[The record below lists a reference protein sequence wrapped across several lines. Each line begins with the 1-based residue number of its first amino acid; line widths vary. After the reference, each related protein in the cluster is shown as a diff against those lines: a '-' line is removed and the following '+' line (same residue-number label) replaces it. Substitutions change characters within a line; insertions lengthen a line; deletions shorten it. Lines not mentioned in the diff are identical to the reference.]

1 MITTFDDFN
10 DRRDAAAVAGAGD
23 PRPGWFSSVINVA
36 TGNLINLNDPGAT
49 PQPVAFQSS
58 LRVLPGTIEDAGVN
72 LQIVGGTDGSSPHVW
87 IQDRDADA
95 AGGDNTSIVFACRV
109 GVGLA
114 AAAAGE
120 VWQGK
125 FFVGFAIS
133 GDVQVLNNTTGEIDL
148 ATDGPLLGFHMA
160 EDGHIDL
167 ISVRDGIAGPLVD
180 GTHFTQLVDT
190 SWNAN
195 LQPELGTANHQ
206 PTWFDL
212 ALRVETRDVS
222 NAADNGAVQ
231 GFVRRLQTDASRA
244 NVTPIPGRRPIEPS
258 HPDSANPLDW
268 RPQGVVLEN
277 QVPHDTGLEVVPTV
291 EIQNGGAVVGED
303 VYFLMDWWAMG
314 ISRASRR

>member
-1 MITTFDDFN
+1 MATSYSGRYSRPLGAGDNAFGGAGLNLGIEALAGETEMITTFDDFN

-212 ALRVETRDVS
+212 ALLGSGADRRDTERWCCS
-222 NAADNGAVQ
+222 G
-231 GFVRRLQTDASRA
+231 
-244 NVTPIPGRRPIEPS
+244 
-258 HPDSANPLDW
+258 
-268 RPQGVVLEN
+268 
-277 QVPHDTGLEVVPTV
+277 
-291 EIQNGGAVVGED
+291 
-303 VYFLMDWWAMG
+303 
-314 ISRASRR
+314 